1 MMTAMAASPD
11 SRYIATGSTDGTV
24 IIWRGATGPQ
34 KMLLEMPRFA
44 ESKHVFSLH
53 FSDTSEFL
61 AGICAHNLL
70 IWRVIDGVQVTS
82 VPGTGRQ
89 TSCAW
94 LRQSHDD
101 LTLSVV
107 EWRLHKEQSAS
118 LLVTKVHVLHSGTMT
133 ASDPVFLLAHDHIP
147 APHKNK
153 LEYALGITQ
162 SSSGLW
168 VAVWTTA
175 EPACYLWQLVDSI
188 PAYVTYQLNVEH
200 PRSSASCARFIGD
213 IQLVLGLYNGDIW
226 WWDISSSPLSTVEV
240 GGVLPLFH
248 EEVHGLSI
256 SPLHSFL
263 LAWSFNIVSVVRR
276 TTTRTAQDC
285 LAHDFSLHIIL
296 HGHEDQ
302 VKDGCFSPCERY
314 IATASHDFT
323 VRLWSTR
330 DGELLWTFRDHD
342 NMVTEVVFSPDG
354 RVLASVDDD
363 GRVRIR
369 PLSMFVR
376 DVPVSSVNNT

>member
-1 MMTAMAASPD
+1 LGHDTMMTAMAASPD

-34 KMLLEMPRFA
+34 KMLLEMPRSA

-82 VPGTGRQ
+82 V
-89 TSCAW
+89 
-94 LRQSHDD
+94 
-101 LTLSVV
+101 
-107 EWRLHKEQSAS
+107 
-118 LLVTKVHVLHSGTMT
+118 
-133 ASDPVFLLAHDHIP
+133 
-147 APHKNK
+147 
-153 LEYALGITQ
+153 
-162 SSSGLW
+162 
-168 VAVWTTA
+168 
-175 EPACYLWQLVDSI
+175 
-188 PAYVTYQLNVEH
+188 
-200 PRSSASCARFIGD
+200 
-213 IQLVLGLYNGDIW
+213 
-226 WWDISSSPLSTVEV
+226 
-240 GGVLPLFH
+240 GGVLPLFR

-263 LAWSFNIVSVVRR
+263 LAWSFDIVSVVRR
-276 TTTRTAQDC
+276 TTTRTAQGC
-285 LAHDFSLHIIL
+285 LAHDVSLHIIL
-296 HGHEDQ
+296 HGHEEQ
-302 VKDGCFSPCERY
+302 VRDGCFSPCERY
-314 IATASHDFT
+314 IATACHDFT